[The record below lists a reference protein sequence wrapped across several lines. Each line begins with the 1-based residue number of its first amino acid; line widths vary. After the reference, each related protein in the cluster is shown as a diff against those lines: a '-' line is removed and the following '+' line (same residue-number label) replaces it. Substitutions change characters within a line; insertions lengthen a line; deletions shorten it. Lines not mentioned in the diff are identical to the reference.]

1 MEEVHLFGP
10 ATYAKPK
17 PWSFRQEELPFGAIA
32 VSSVLQAI
40 AETRGFFSLGFP
52 IEQVYELTGQEAK
65 LAVHPGYNGLRHG

>member
-17 PWSFRQEELPFGAIA
+17 PFGAIA

-65 LAVHPGYNGLRHG
+65 LAVHPGYNGLHHG